1 MTDVTVHTWEPNS
14 NSGKPLFALAEKGVE
29 FEHVYIDITRFEQHA
44 PDYLALNPAGTVP
57 TMVHDGHLFTEST
70 PMCEYIDRTFD
81 GPALM
86 PADPAERY
94 RVREWCRRTDHA
106 AAALS
111 VLGWHS
117 FLGPMV
123 RAMPAE
129 ELDRLIARSPTKERR
144 IAWSAAAKSTFT
156 DEQLADARA
165 RVGAWAAIMDRQL
178 GETPYLAGESYTLAD
193 LVAFANFWGLPM
205 TVPEYANARATPH
218 YVGWLKRM
226 YVRPASLRLFESSRS
241 LGKAA
246 LGVAAQLREEQ
257 AA

>member
-1 MTDVTVHTWEPNS
+1 LSVSVHTWEPNS
-14 NSGKPLFALAEKGVE
+14 NSGKPLFALAEKGVP
-29 FEHVYIDITRFEQHA
+29 FEHVYVDITRFEQHA
-44 PDYLALNPAGTVP
+44 PEYLALNPAGTVP
-57 TMVHDGHLFTEST
+57 TMIHDGRIFTEST

-94 RVREWCRRTDHA
+94 RVREWCRRTDMA

-123 RAMPAE
+123 RAMPAD
-129 ELDRLIARSPTKERR
+129 ELDRLIARIPTRERR
-144 IAWSAAAKSTFT
+144 IAWAAAAKSTFT
-156 DEQLADARA
+156 DQQLADARA
-165 RVGAWAAIMDRQL
+165 RVGAWAAVMDRQL
-178 GETPYLAGESYTLAD
+178 ARTPFLAGETYTLAD

-205 TVPEYANARATPH
+205 TVPEYANPEATPH
-218 YVGWLKRM
+218 YVGWLRRM
-226 YVRPASLRLFESSRS
+226 YARPASQQLFETSRS

-246 LGVAAQLREEQ
+246 LGVAAQLRETE